1 MNATN
6 QGTFIEIPHFTPK
19 ILYLI
24 LHSNQNYGDNS
35 TTNLYQN
42 QSNMPSKISIPLLV
56 IEILNPWQG
65 FIHGDKGVRLY
76 RKTKN
81 LGTTSKYIQIVITRK
96 NWMTPN
102 QLSSLMC
109 GLTRAKDEGRKLSI
123 WMNIF
128 VGYTVSMGY
137 CQSYHFAVLY
147 YQKPLY

>member
-1 MNATN
+1 MARLSTLFPLPNQDKFGKLPLTFSARASTSYGKNNSKKVSILNLNATN

-19 ILYLI
+19 ILYLV

-96 NWMTPN
+96 N
-102 QLSSLMC
+102 
-109 GLTRAKDEGRKLSI
+109 
-123 WMNIF
+123 
-128 VGYTVSMGY
+128 
-137 CQSYHFAVLY
+137 
-147 YQKPLY
+147 